1 MLEHFLHII
10 LLIWSLTR
18 KEFKLFLIDD
28 ILLAPLKGL
37 IFLGEKINE
46 VIEKETSDEGAVK
59 ERLMELQLK
68 FELDEINEEEYDERE
83 DELLRLLGNIREQ
96 KKNK

>member
-1 MLEHFLHII
+1 M
-10 LLIWSLTR
+10 
-18 KEFKLFLIDD
+18 FLIDD

-83 DELLRLLGNIREQ
+83 DDLLQLLANIRE
-96 KKNK
+96 KKQNKQ